1 MAGAMVQYKQ
11 LYVAGTG
18 SISIAVDGTTLCW
31 VRLFWSCCKAGAIK
45 TTLYMEY
52 NYFRAVLG
60 SIVLLLFDS
69 EG

>member
-1 MAGAMVQYKQ
+1 MREPLPSMTEATSM
-11 LYVAGTG
+11 
-18 SISIAVDGTTLCW
+18 VDGTTLCW
-31 VRLFWSCCKAGAIK
+31 VRLFWSCCMAGAVK